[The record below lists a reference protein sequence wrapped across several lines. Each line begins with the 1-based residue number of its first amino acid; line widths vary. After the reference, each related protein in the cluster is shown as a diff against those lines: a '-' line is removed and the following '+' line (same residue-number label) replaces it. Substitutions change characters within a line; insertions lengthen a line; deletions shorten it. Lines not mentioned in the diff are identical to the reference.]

1 MYKITIESYQNYDSL
16 FSFKWEVERV
26 KWETFF
32 LSLKNVVLTISAFIK
47 KCNDLYFW
55 ITHKIRELLKHTF
68 LSFKCIPSFPS
79 NTYLPFLQIHTFLSF
94 KYIPSFSSNTYLPF
108 LQIHTF
114 LYSDITLILSKSRPS
129 FTSNTFIPFS
139 PIRVVFN
146 LKGLPSFLIWTSQI
160 HTFLIR

>member
-79 NTYLPFLQIHTFLSF
+79 NTYLPFLQIHTFL
-94 KYIPSFSSNTYLPF
+94 
-108 LQIHTF
+108 
-114 LYSDITLILSKSRPS
+114 YSDVTLILSKSRPS